1 MFSINQSLYNLLI
14 LLFTNFVKYEVLS
27 IINSMPEE
35 STMAFGVVLR
45 MFVQGYN
52 KCTSS
57 AVAEK

>member
-27 IINSMPEE
+27 IINSMQEE

-57 AVAEK
+57 AVAGT